1 VLKFAD
7 TAIHETISAGLS
19 EILRNAQAYFQTFNT
34 HDEFVLVISNAKVN
48 PGNRLEFQP
57 TFMEPREERGENTG
71 REVAI
76 LVFPGLF
83 KVRQDTRVCMVKSK
97 VLCRDDPGL
106 QDLV

>member
-1 VLKFAD
+1 MLKFAD
-7 TAIHETISAGLS
+7 TAVHETITAGLN
-19 EILRNAQAYFQTFNT
+19 EILRNAQTYLQTYNT
-34 HDEFVLVISNAKVN
+34 HKDFMLVISNAKVN
-48 PGNRLEFQP
+48 PANRLEFQP
-57 TFMEPREERGENTG
+57 TFMEPREESGEGTG

-106 QDLV
+106 QDLG